1 MDSYRWFV
9 LAHVGAGTLALATF
23 WIAAFLRKGSPRHR
37 RTGQV
42 YLLAML
48 GVIASGVPLSL
59 AMIERGRP
67 ATAMFLGFLL
77 LLTATGCI
85 NAWRAIRLRGDRRR
99 HFGAM
104 FWILVLLNAIA
115 GIGIIVLGVHAGSV
129 LFQVFG
135 GVGVFFFVN
144 SVQRWRKAPDDPL
157 WWLREHYGAMIG
169 NGVATH
175 IAFFSI
181 GLRNALPGLDP
192 AMVQHFAWFAPL
204 AAAVIAATWLDRRYR
219 RRGPGPRPAPT
230 ASPGSARAA

>member
-1 MDSYRWFV
+1 MDSYHWFV
-9 LAHVGAGTLALATF
+9 LAHVGAGTVALASF

-37 RTGQV
+37 LAGRV

-48 GVIASGVPLSL
+48 AVIASGVPLSL
-59 AMIERGRP
+59 AIIERGRP

-99 HFGAM
+99 HYDAM
-104 FWILVLLNAIA
+104 FWILALLNAA
-115 GIGIIVLGVHAGSV
+115 TGLGIIALGVHSGSV

-135 GVGVFFFVN
+135 GVGVFFLVN
-144 SVQRWRKAPDDPL
+144 SVQRWRSAPNDPS

-192 AMVQHFAWFAPL
+192 ALAQHVAWFAPL
-204 AAAVIAATWLDRRYR
+204 AAAVIAAIVMRRRYP
-219 RRGPGPRPAPT
+219 RRGTVHRSIES
-230 ASPGSARAA
+230 ASVRAT